1 MIIFIF
7 NKSEI
12 IKLNFTKLKLKIVIN
27 NVKNYIHYFYLEF
40 DKM

>member
-12 IKLNFTKLKLKIVIN
+12 IKLKFSKFKLKIVIN
-27 NVKNYIHYFYLEF
+27 NVNNNIHYFYLEF

>member
-7 NKSEI
+7 NKTEI
-12 IKLNFTKLKLKIVIN
+12 IKLNFTKFKLKIVIN
-27 NVKNYIHYFYLEF
+27 NVKNNIHYFYLEF